1 MQKRSQD
8 ALSGQVALVTG
19 GARGIGAAI
28 GLALA
33 EAGATVYAADLL
45 PCDEV
50 VSRIV
55 EAGGSAQG
63 LALDVTDR
71 PACAAAVEGIVAA
84 QGRLDILVCNA
95 GICPPGAVAG
105 DWGQWDRVIDVN
117 VNGTQNCIAA
127 AWDHMVSRRYGRIV
141 LVSSM
146 AYYQGGV
153 IVGTEYSA
161 SKGAVAAMT
170 RHIARNG
177 GQHGIL
183 QRGGAGRHR
192 HRDDRVLLQAR
203 SRRHSGAPDRHGGRR
218 GRPGPFP
225 VRAGFF
231 LHDRDDPERHRRH
244 RAGGLRW
251 IG

>member
-1 MQKRSQD
+1 MRSQD
-8 ALSGQVALVTG
+8 ALSGHVALVTG

-28 GLALA
+28 GLALS

-50 VSRIV
+50 VARIV

-71 PACAAAVEGIVAA
+71 AACAFAVEGIVAA

-105 DWGQWDRVIDVN
+105 DWEQWDRVIDVN

-177 GQHGIL
+177 GQYNIL
-183 QRGGAGRHR
+183 CNA
-192 HRDDRVLLQAR
+192 V
-203 SRRHSGAPDRHGGRR
+203 APGVIATEMTASFSKPDLAAI
-218 GRPGPFP
+218 P
-225 VRAGFF
+225 VRRIGTAEDVAGPVRF
-231 LHDRDDPERHRRH
+231 LCGPDSSYMTGTILNVT
-244 RAGGLRW
+244 GGIVLAA
-251 IG
+251 

>member
-1 MQKRSQD
+1 M
-8 ALSGQVALVTG
+8 
-19 GARGIGAAI
+19 
-28 GLALA
+28 
-33 EAGATVYAADLL
+33 
-45 PCDEV
+45 
-50 VSRIV
+50 
-55 EAGGSAQG
+55 
-63 LALDVTDR
+63 TDR

-84 QGRLDILVCNA
+84 QERLDILVCNA

-146 AYYQGGV
+146 AYYQGGM

-183 QRGGAGRHR
+183 CNAVAPGVIATEMTASFSKPDLAAIPVRELKLDRSLVCRIEEDERARRVARLIVELGR
-192 HRDDRVLLQAR
+192 DLGVEVLAEGIETESQAALLWQLGC
-203 SRRHSGAPDRHGGRR
+203 SLGQGFLF
-218 GRPGPFP
+218 GRPQP
-225 VRAGFF
+225 AES
-231 LHDRDDPERHRRH
+231 LHV
-244 RAGGLRW
+244 
-251 IG
+251 

>member
-1 MQKRSQD
+1 MQSCPPRD
-8 ALSGQVALVTG
+8 HLSGQVALVTG

-33 EAGATVYAADLL
+33 EAGATVYASDVLA
-45 PCDEV
+45 CDEI
-50 VSRIV
+50 VSRIGT
-55 EAGGSAQG
+55 AGGRAHG
-63 LALDVTDR
+63 LHLDVTDR
-71 PACAAAVEGIVAA
+71 TGCAAAVDSIVAA

-95 GICPPGAVAG
+95 GICPPGTVSG
-105 DWGQWDRVIDVN
+105 DWDQWDRVIDVN
-117 VNGTQNCIAA
+117 VNGTQNCVAA

-146 AYYQGGV
+146 AYYQGGL

-183 QRGGAGRHR
+183 CNA
-192 HRDDRVLLQAR
+192 V
-203 SRRHSGAPDRHGGRR
+203 APGVIATEMTAAFSKPDLAAI
-218 GRPGPFP
+218 P
-225 VRAGFF
+225 VRRIGTAEDVAGPVRF
-231 LHDRDDPERHRRH
+231 LCGPDSSYMTGTILNVT
-244 RAGGLRW
+244 GGIVLAA
-251 IG
+251 